1 MENKTW
7 PMKKLINCNDDKA
20 IHETCKVLKQGGI
33 IIYPTDTIYGFGCD
47 ANNESAIK
55 KINKIKNR
63 KGPMSVIAPKTKT
76 AISWINIKGN
86 KISLINT
93 KIKNGNTI
101 IVPVKNGI
109 CSSMIMGDNQT
120 LGIRIPEHNFCKK
133 LAEEYHNIIT
143 TTSVNQTGE
152 KPLTN
157 INKIFKKFSNR
168 VELIIDDGNI
178 NGEASKI
185 YFFQNNIWNRLR

>member
-1 MENKTW
+1 MN
-7 PMKKLINCNDDKA
+7 KLINCNDDKA
-20 IHETCKVLKQGGI
+20 IYETCKVLKQGGI

-47 ANNESAIK
+47 ANNEFAIK

-63 KGPMSVIAPKTKT
+63 QGPMSVIAPKIKT
-76 AISWINIKGN
+76 AKSWIKIKGN
-86 KISLINT
+86 QASSINT

-120 LGIRIPEHNFCKK
+120 LGIRIPEHDFCKK
-133 LAEEYHNIIT
+133 LAEQYPNIIT

-152 KPLTN
+152 NPLTN
-157 INKIFKKFSNR
+157 INEIFKKFSNR
-168 VELIIDDGNI
+168 VELIVDDGNI
-178 NGEASKI
+178 DGEASKI
-185 YFFQNNIWNRLR
+185 FLFQNNIWNRLR